1 MKLFERCGVMRGE
14 TRGLPDDTCNG
25 MKPFALA
32 VCTFHGLDFFE
43 VNVIRHPA
51 LQAVRE

>member
-1 MKLFERCGVMRGE
+1 
-14 TRGLPDDTCNG
+14 
-25 MKPFALA
+25 MKPFALP

-51 LQAVRE
+51 LQAVSKRGGLHKPPLHRKFPCMDA